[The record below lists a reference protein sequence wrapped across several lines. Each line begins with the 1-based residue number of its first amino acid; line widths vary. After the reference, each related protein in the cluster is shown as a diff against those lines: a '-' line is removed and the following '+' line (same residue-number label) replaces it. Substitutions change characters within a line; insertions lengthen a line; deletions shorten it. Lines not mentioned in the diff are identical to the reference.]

1 VLAEFPKENQAELD
15 EQLIPLV
22 PFSQIH
28 FAYQFLVKIKS
39 RSSKRRNK
47 GSFCKQLIAKKSKKN

>member
-1 VLAEFPKENQAELD
+1 VLTEFPKENQAELD
-15 EQLIPLV
+15 EKLIPLV

-28 FAYQFLVKIKS
+28 FRIPIFDKNKIAG
-39 RSSKRRNK
+39 SKRRNK